1 MKTLRPALTLL
12 FVLTLVAPTQLAFA
26 ATQDQSPT
34 VTPVMRG
41 YRTGYSDGYQAGV
54 SDQNA
59 NGPKEY
65 RNKLEYDRG
74 DRAYNPNWGSLEDY
88 RDGYR
93 QGFEVGYNAG
103 YDRKPFDSTI
113 PSDIKRRTED
123 SAVQYPVDQNKA
135 PGDQNKA
142 QVDQNKAQVDQNKAA
157 GNQNNAPAGSNNNA
171 PTDEPG
177 NGITIPR
184 DSIMRVVLMNEV
196 STDLSQPGDRFQA
209 RVVDPKNY
217 DGTIVEGHIAQL
229 KRPGKAKGIAE
240 LQLAFDQI
248 RFPNGRASKFS
259 AQVIE
264 VIPNSGTDAGKVDS
278 EGGIKGQDSTKGD
291 LGKIGGAAGIG
302 AVIGLIFGGGSGAAV
317 GAGIGA
323 GVGTAGVLTQ
333 RGKDIRLTQGQQLR
347 IRTAGDVEIQ

>member
-1 MKTLRPALTLL
+1 MKILRSTIALL
-12 FVLTLVAPTQLAFA
+12 FVLTLVAPSQLAFA
-26 ATQDQSPT
+26 AAQDQPPA
-34 VTPVMRG
+34 VTPLMRG

-59 NGPKEY
+59 NAPKEY

-135 PGDQNKA
+135 PGGTDN
-142 QVDQNKAQVDQNKAA
+142 
-157 GNQNNAPAGSNNNA
+157 GAPA
-171 PTDEPG
+171 DQPG
-177 NGITIPR
+177 NGVSIPR
-184 DSIMRVVLMNEV
+184 DSIMRVVLMNEI
-196 STDLSQPGDRFQA
+196 STDISQPGDRFQA
-209 RVVDPKNY
+209 RVVDPKTY
-217 DGTIVEGHIAQL
+217 DGAILEGHIAQL
-229 KRPGKAKGIAE
+229 KRPGKTKGIAE
-240 LQLAFDQI
+240 LQLAFEQI
-248 RFPNGRASKFS
+248 RFSNGRAAKFS

-264 VIPNSGTDAGKVDS
+264 VIPNAGTDAGKVDS